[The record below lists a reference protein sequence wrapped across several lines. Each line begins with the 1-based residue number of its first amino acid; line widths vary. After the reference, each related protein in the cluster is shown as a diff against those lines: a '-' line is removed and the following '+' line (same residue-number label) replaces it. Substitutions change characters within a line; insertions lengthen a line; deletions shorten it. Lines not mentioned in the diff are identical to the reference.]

1 MRAYISS
8 CFAKII
14 TSIRW
19 EGLFDPDLV
28 DLKKEISFE
37 KLLVQRQK
45 EAQFFFGEAA
55 SAAAAAAAAA
65 AAHSGPLGTVSGH
78 ALPLVEVCKAGLS
91 ILDP

>member
-55 SAAAAAAAAA
+55 SAAAAAAAA
-65 AAHSGPLGTVSGH
+65 HSGPLGTVSGH

>member
-55 SAAAAAAAAA
+55 SAAAAAA
-65 AAHSGPLGTVSGH
+65 HSGPLGTVSGH
-78 ALPLVEVCKAGLS
+78 ALPLVEVCKA
-91 ILDP
+91 

>member
-55 SAAAAAAAAA
+55 SAAAAAAA
-65 AAHSGPLGTVSGH
+65 HSGPLGTVSGH